1 MKKRTEQEAQKN
13 QNQAF
18 GTARFT
24 IVGEVRDTYEGK
36 KYLYVSVRVTA
47 ENGYYTDYRVTTP
60 KDYEFETGEKI
71 SFTGDIL
78 AFYDK
83 ELQQMNYVFSAA
95 IIEEVNEK

>member
-1 MKKRTEQEAQKN
+1 MKKRTEQEAQK
-13 QNQAF
+13 NQAF

-36 KYLYVSVRVTA
+36 KYLYVTVRVTA

-60 KDYEFETGEKI
+60 KDYEFETGEMI

-78 AFYDK
+78 AFYNK
-83 ELQQMNYVFSAA
+83 EQQQMEYVFSAA
-95 IIEEVNEK
+95 IIEEVNKK

>member
-13 QNQAF
+13 QAF

-24 IVGEVRDTYEGK
+24 IEGEVRDTYEGK
-36 KYLYVSVRVTA
+36 KYLYVTVRVTG

-78 AFYDK
+78 AFYNK
-83 ELQQMNYVFSAA
+83 EKQQVEYVFSAA
-95 IIEEVNEK
+95 IIEEVNSR

>member
-1 MKKRTEQEAQKN
+1 MKKRTEQKEPAKN
-13 QNQAF
+13 KAF

-36 KYLYVSVRVTA
+36 KYLHVSVRVVGQ
-47 ENGYYTDYRVTTP
+47 NGYYTDYRVTTP

-78 AFYDK
+78 AFYTK
-83 ELQQMNYVFSAA
+83 ERQQTEYVFSAA

>member
-1 MKKRTEQEAQKN
+1 MKKRTEQKEPTKN
-13 QNQAF
+13 KAF

-24 IVGEVRDTYEGK
+24 IVGEVKDTYEGK
-36 KYLYVSVRVTA
+36 KYLYVSVRVTG
-47 ENGYYTDYRVTTP
+47 ENGYYTDYRVTTT

-83 ELQQMNYVFSAA
+83 DLQRMEYVFSAA

>member
-1 MKKRTEQEAQKN
+1 MKKRTEQEKPTTN
-13 QNQAF
+13 KAF
-18 GTARFT
+18 GASRFT
-24 IVGEVRDTYEGK
+24 IVGEVKDTYEGK
-36 KYLYVSVRVTA
+36 KYLYVTVRVTG

-78 AFYDK
+78 AFYNK
-83 ELQQMNYVFSAA
+83 EKQQTEYVFSAA